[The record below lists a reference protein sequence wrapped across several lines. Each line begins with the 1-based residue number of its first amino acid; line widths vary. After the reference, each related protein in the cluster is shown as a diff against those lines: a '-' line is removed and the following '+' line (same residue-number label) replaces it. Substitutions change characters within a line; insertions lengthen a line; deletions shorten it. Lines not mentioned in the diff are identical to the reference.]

1 MSTATNDVKVIVTAE
16 VSGVRSGIDA
26 VNGQLR
32 GMAERAEGVT
42 GRVRQPLSGIEAGAV
57 DAKNRV
63 NELNQAFSATGAKP
77 GLAAVSGQ
85 LSGVAEQAAAAN
97 QSLSSVAETSE
108 ITAGRI
114 ADFGR
119 NIVAALASS
128 AFVGKLVSIQRQFDV
143 INSSLVTMTGST
155 EAAAAAFSAIQE
167 FAATTPYSLQEV
179 AQSFVKLKAL
189 GLDPSARALESY
201 GNTASAMGKSLDQL
215 IEAVADA
222 STNEFERLKE
232 FGIKSRQEG
241 ERVTFTFR
249 GVSTSVGKSAEEIQA
264 YLLALGENE
273 FAGAMAERAKTLDG
287 AISNLGDAWDG
298 MFLKISQ
305 QQAGSLIYDTVKLAS
320 GAIEDATKIIEQ
332 FSSATDDASKATGAF
347 DVVQDGL
354 RITFETVAVLG
365 ANTAF
370 VLKSIGRE
378 IGGIAAQASALLS
391 GDFSG
396 AAAIRGM
403 MLADAK
409 AAREEVDALSARIM
423 NPPERPRG
431 LSGVLGGGST
441 GRPGGPTGDTP
452 KPTQGADSTRM
463 DFLADAHRDA
473 ERESTARLKEAQ
485 QLAQANATM
494 AQSVEGLGKAYA
506 QRNQLAAESML
517 SERERELA
525 ESLRRVSERADQ
537 ARESLS
543 QKAAMLQDNAAAQA
557 EYQRQLAAVNAAEE
571 AQIAIEKANHSSRL
585 AMQADWTV
593 GANRALTRYNDQA
606 MDVAGATEQAFMRA
620 FSGMEDALVEF
631 AMTGKLNFS
640 NLANSIISEIIRIQI
655 QIIRIQIRAS
665 MTQAL
670 GGASG
675 GSGLLG
681 ALASGISGL
690 FGNFGTAMT
699 YGTSIGSQQTAML
712 AAQDAVFH
720 AKGGVYDSPSLSAY
734 SGGVYDRPQFFAFAK
749 GAGVFAEAGPEA
761 IMPLQRDSRGRLGVS
776 ASGGTGPQSIRV
788 EIRNEGKPQE
798 VASAQPRFDLEG
810 MVIEVVTRDLANEG
824 TIAKGMQSRYGLS
837 RASGA
842 YG

>member
-1 MSTATNDVKVIVTAE
+1 MSTATNDVKVIVTAD

-32 GMAERAEGVT
+32 GMAEKADGAT

-57 DAKNRV
+57 DARNRV

-97 QSLSSVAETSE
+97 RSLVSVAETSE
-108 ITAGRI
+108 ITAERI

-606 MDVAGATEQAFMRA
+606 MDVAGATEQAFTRA

-640 NLANSIISEIIRIQI
+640 NLANSIISD
-655 QIIRIQIRAS
+655 IIRIQIRAS

-675 GSGLLG
+675 GGGLLG
-681 ALASGISGL
+681 ALASGVSGL

-720 AKGGVYDSPSLSAY
+720 AKGGVYQSPSLSAY
-734 SGGVYDRPQFFAFAK
+734 SGGVYDSPQVFAFAK

-761 IMPLQRDSRGRLGVS
+761 IMPLQRDSRGRLGVT
-776 ASGGTGPQSIRV
+776 ASGGAGPQSIRV
-788 EIRNEGKPQE
+788 SIHNEGKPQE
-798 VASAQPRFDLEG
+798 VVSAQPRLDLEG
-810 MVIEVVTRDLANEG
+810 MVIDVVTRDLATEG
-824 TIAKGMQSRYGLS
+824 TIAKGMQARYGLS
-837 RASGA
+837 RAAGA
-842 YG
+842 YA

>member
-1 MSTATNDVKVIVTAE
+1 MSTANNDVKVIVTAD

-32 GMAERAEGVT
+32 GMAEKAEGVT

-97 QSLSSVAETSE
+97 RSLVS
-108 ITAGRI
+108 
-114 ADFGR
+114 
-119 NIVAALASS
+119 VAALASS

-378 IGGIAAQASALLS
+378 IGSIAAQASALLS

-423 NPPERPRG
+423 SPPERPRG

-606 MDVAGATEQAFMRA
+606 MDVAGATEQAFSRA
-620 FSGMEDALVEF
+620 FGGMEDALVSF
-631 AMTGKLNFS
+631 VQTGKLDFS
-640 NLANSIISEIIRIQI
+640 NLANSIISDM
-655 QIIRIQIRAS
+655 IRIQIRAS

-675 GSGLLG
+675 AGW
-681 ALASGISGL
+681 LAGL
-690 FGNFGTAMT
+690 FGKLFGIGGSGMDTSFTSGLGSATNLPSYSAMSFDGGGYT
-699 YGTSIGSQQTAML
+699 GPGSRSGGLDGKGGFWAML
-712 AAQDAVFH
+712 HPQETVIDHTKGQSSSPTINISIKNEAANTQA
-720 AKGGVYDSPSLSAY
+720 
-734 SGGVYDRPQFFAFAK
+734 
-749 GAGVFAEAGPEA
+749 
-761 IMPLQRDSRGRLGVS
+761 
-776 ASGGTGPQSIRV
+776 
-788 EIRNEGKPQE
+788 E
-798 VASAQPRFDLEG
+798 VASTRTNGDGGIDVEMIVRQVMARDQSINGPITRGFGSRF
-810 MVIEVVTRDLANEG
+810 
-824 TIAKGMQSRYGLS
+824 GL
-837 RASGA
+837 RGA
-842 YG
+842 V